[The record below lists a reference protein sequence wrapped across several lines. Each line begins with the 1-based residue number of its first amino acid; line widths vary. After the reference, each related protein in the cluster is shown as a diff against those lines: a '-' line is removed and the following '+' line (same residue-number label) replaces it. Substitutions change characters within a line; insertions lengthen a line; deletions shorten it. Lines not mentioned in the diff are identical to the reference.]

1 MAEPGSLSKLTALE
15 CGTIQ
20 PQGRFLYGSN
30 YTFLVEVSWQG
41 ASTKAVYKPSRGEQ
55 PLWDFP
61 SGTLANREVAAFL
74 VSRALGLD
82 FVPPTVLRQDG
93 PAGAGSLQLFIPYHD
108 DQHYFTMTADEKEE
122 LRPVALFDALVNNAD
137 RKGGHILRG
146 LDGRLWLIDHGLC
159 FHQEDKL
166 RTVVWDFAGQPI
178 DPGLLAPVE
187 SLCTQAAEGPL
198 RNELADQLA
207 PSEIE
212 AMIDRGQRLV
222 GESTFPLPGERRPY
236 PWPLV

>member
-1 MAEPGSLSKLTALE
+1 
-15 CGTIQ
+15 
-20 PQGRFLYGSN
+20 
-30 YTFLVEVSWQG
+30 
-41 ASTKAVYKPSRGEQ
+41 
-55 PLWDFP
+55 
-61 SGTLANREVAAFL
+61 
-74 VSRALGLD
+74 
-82 FVPPTVLRQDG
+82 
-93 PAGAGSLQLFIPYHD
+93 
-108 DQHYFTMTADEKEE
+108 
-122 LRPVALFDALVNNAD
+122 VALFDALVNNAD